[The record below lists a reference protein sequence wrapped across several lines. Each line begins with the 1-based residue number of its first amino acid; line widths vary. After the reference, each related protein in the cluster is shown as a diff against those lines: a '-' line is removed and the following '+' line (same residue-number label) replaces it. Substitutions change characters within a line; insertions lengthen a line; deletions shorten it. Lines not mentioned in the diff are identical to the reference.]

1 MKYIEC
7 INIRKEYQNNIVLN
21 NFTYTFNNKNINFL
35 QGANGTGK
43 TTLILCILEFLKYKG
58 IISHNFKKFVFQPEK
73 VVLPDYLTVNKYLSI
88 ILKYHHQRDDYK
100 NDLLK
105 KFNMQENINKDII
118 NLSKGMRQK
127 VLIIQSLMI
136 DSDCYIF
143 DEPLSGLDPLSQ
155 DIFLDE
161 INRLF
166 EKKKLIIIITHFPEH
181 YSFDN
186 KVIIDFNK
194 KDSYVSTTS

>member
-58 IISHNFKKFVFQPEK
+58 IISHNLKKFVFQPEK

-88 ILKYHHQRDDYK
+88 ILKYHHQNDDYK

-155 DIFLDE
+155 DIFMEE

-166 EKKKLIIIITHFPEH
+166 TNKKLIIIITHFPEH
-181 YSFDN
+181 YSFNN
-186 KVIIDFNK
+186 KVIVDFNK